1 MVLHKITVIVNVT
14 VVKLIVN
21 AFVILADK
29 RCFNEVSCSILF
41 MLVYFLFAFGYSKQR
56 LNSFNTIQ
64 WNCFFS
70 LLHWIQKYHRE
81 LSVLSI
87 FTTLLVQFLG
97 MCKSLLKQHR
107 ILRHIDLNL
116 LIQSSRC
123 VSLCLLLSSYL
134 LRSFFNRVSVIHLG
148 LFLSMHMFM
157 LVYTYVC
164 LSAWRISV
172 WQWTHLSMCTTFIQL
187 LSSFIWNTTV
197 CFRFWT
203 KHERQHKSFIISF
216 SRICKQQP

>member
-1 MVLHKITVIVNVT
+1 MVINVVVLHKITVIVNVS

-29 RCFNEVSCSILF
+29 RCFNEVSCSILLHSCWYILYLH
-41 MLVYFLFAFGYSKQR
+41 LVIRSNDWIHSIRFNGIVFFLPNLVR
-56 LNSFNTIQ
+56 
-64 WNCFFS
+64 
-70 LLHWIQKYHRE
+70 KYQRE

-97 MCKSLLKQHR
+97 LCKSLLKLHR
-107 ILRHIDLNL
+107 ISRHIDLNT

-157 LVYTYVC
+157 LVCMRIYVCVC

-187 LSSFIWNTTV
+187 LSSFIRNTTV
-197 CFRFWT
+197 CFRF
-203 KHERQHKSFIISF
+203 
-216 SRICKQQP
+216 